1 MLHTLGLPTDNLPDQ
16 ADDPEW
22 CNELRPVCTTSAFTR
37 QHCKTICESTE
48 GNYCLNKGFL
58 NDRIY
63 LEIQFLNINIECI
76 LITIEW
82 NSKRGGEQSQS
93 CKEVLDI
100 LHNNDTAVAKAISFL
115 EIVAKEKTRSNN
127 KKDNDNI
134 SARAV
139 ELVKKGINLFLLSSD
154 PLYINIKIISKYS

>member
-1 MLHTLGLPTDNLPDQ
+1 M
-16 ADDPEW
+16 
-22 CNELRPVCTTSAFTR
+22 
-37 QHCKTICESTE
+37 
-48 GNYCLNKGFL
+48 
-58 NDRIY
+58 
-63 LEIQFLNINIECI
+63 NINIEFI
-76 LITIEW
+76 IITIEW

-154 PLYINIKIISKYS
+154 PLYNIKIISKYS